1 MGNCCF
7 CCKRK
12 GYNSIEQISERIG
25 PPSESIEIS
34 NSFSFTQSETR
45 SKSAS
50 TARPVGQ
57 KYDWE
62 LELYVMTQHSKR
74 SEQVQR
80 QIAESS
86 ITYFFKQIGIVVSE
100 VKSSAT
106 DDNYVRFRGSGVFIL
121 TDMPVYQLDY
131 EREIRT
137 IENEQ
142 LEDSLHPNNID
153 IDWALRITPASSY
166 EKYEITYIYTEVL
179 YKAFKQAYRFKIK
192 KYTIEENKTLSPA
205 TPYFYWYG
213 KGCLA

>member
-12 GYNSIEQISERIG
+12 GYNSIDALSDRIS
-25 PPSESIEIS
+25 PPRESIEIS
-34 NSFSFTQSETR
+34 NSFSFTQPETR
-45 SKSAS
+45 PKSVAK
-50 TARPVGQ
+50 VGQ

-62 LELYVMTQHSKR
+62 LELYVMTQHPKR
-74 SEQVQR
+74 SEQVQQ
-80 QIAESS
+80 QIANSS
-86 ITYFFKQIGIVVSE
+86 ISYFFKQIGITISE
-100 VKSSAT
+100 VKSSAK
-106 DDNYVRFRGSGVFIL
+106 DENYVRFRGSGVFVIS
-121 TDMPVYQLDY
+121 DMPVYQLDY
-131 EREIRT
+131 EREIRN

-166 EKYEITYIYTEVL
+166 DNYEITYIYTEVI

-192 KYTIEENKTLSPA
+192 KYTIEENKTLTPA